1 MLDVT
6 PMARNL
12 ESSPTILGLEIE
24 DFMILGVVSV
34 VGYFIGQIGFSG
46 TTILGLPANFFFL
59 FLIAAVG
66 FVGLSVLKYGKPRG
80 HAFDLLD
87 LYMKPKAYCAAEPD
101 SVLTEEYIEHEEPKT
116 DA

>member
-12 ESSPTILGLEIE
+12 ESSPMFLGLEME
-24 DFMILGVVSV
+24 DLMIVAIVAM
-34 VGYFIGQIGFSG
+34 VGYFFGQIVLSG
-46 TTILGLPANFFFL
+46 TSILGLPANFFFL
-59 FLIAAVG
+59 FAVAAIG
-66 FVGLSVLKYGKPRG
+66 FIGLSVLKYGKPRG

-87 LYMKPKAYCAAEPD
+87 WYTKPREYSATEPD
-101 SVLTEEYIEHEEPKT
+101 SVLTTEYIEHEEPMQ

>member
-12 ESSPTILGLEIE
+12 ESSPMFLGLEVE
-24 DFMILGVVSV
+24 DFMILAIVSM

-46 TTILGLPANFFFL
+46 TRILGLPANFFFL
-59 FLIAAVG
+59 FLVAGVG
-66 FVGLSVLKYGKPRG
+66 FIGLSALKYGKPRG

-87 LYMKPKAYCAAEPD
+87 WYTKPREYSASEPD
-101 SVLTEEYIEHEEPKT
+101 SVLTTEYIEHEEPKN